1 MHPQT
6 IGLTPSVRSDG
17 AMPPETM
24 NDAQDRAEGGA
35 AAVNDNT
42 HKMCNGVIDESGSSS
57 DAEAAPTIITAP
69 SSPII
74 FIKGLYILPPRQKKS
89 SADVDVVDDDVD
101 EYVDAIAL
109 PPLRPEE
116 PVSSLRGALG
126 EVLGYA
132 HFTRYRLVVERTK
145 SKQETKEPT
154 IGNGGGSQVKKK
166 SIHRQ
171 QQQQQQL
178 PQQRHNVWSPYT
190 LKDALV
196 TIPQSL
202 KSLEASHGII
212 PSNAT
217 IGDGDRKK
225 KEVEADDGE
234 EEMVLDEFGDLSIL
248 LPLLM
253 TQAEEIENDKKM
265 KAVSNDE
272 GNDHDGENN
281 GAINSVETM
290 AAEANVVTNNLEE
303 EKIILNAKKANI
315 VLRVILERYDL
326 ASIRDHVTRVRDL
339 VKGNAPFV
347 SSLVGVEEVEV
358 EDVGGVT
365 TIKEKTVKETTGAT
379 VEEKK
384 VVSTS
389 IVKNPAS
396 KEYSGEPTT
405 TADGATKSNI
415 FSKLPPCLP
424 EYDALVDSVLK
435 DGDLTHFYFLACGEE
450 ATLHKLLTES
460 KINNIH
466 DVGLSLEGISI
477 QDENNTNNGGAAG
490 GGGGR
495 NNSNSSNNSKKKR
508 NKFISLDEPPPARTH
523 SDTSSTT
530 NGTNNNSSEND
541 IIGSKEKQQS
551 AVDVDRRLHD
561 LNDTTHIRMTIRLSG
576 YHPPPPHRRV
586 LGDLAYLEVSFPDG
600 SITHVTAFM
609 MGYYINRS
617 SMTRFD
623 PTPVIT
629 KNGDKSVCCYSH
641 ALLDCLLQK
650 STSLRTAWQS
660 ALVAANERSDL
671 LMQLSSPS
679 SLLSSPSELEGGVHD
694 DTNIFDEDFVL
705 YNNIF
710 QNVASAYPNNASGPS
725 ASAAGAGSMTL
736 NFHSSTSPTSF
747 VPRLDMLTI
756 RPSWLVPMPLSKMGD
771 MAGTHQSTWDH
782 DKLHTYDGSRAEE
795 ELTSYFGM
803 DIRGGGLRDWNEEL
817 QTAREMPVSIFG
829 ERMERARLIHKIL
842 SDFGDAAIL
851 GVKAMLDGYIQPMNP
866 NEQARSHVYLH
877 NNIFFSRAIDA
888 GLDTFK
894 IIQGDA
900 AAKKSA
906 SRDAHNIGVLHR
918 LDVPGLHTLATVL
931 VEYLGMRI
939 VCQSVLPG
947 ILHGEKSHSILC
959 GAVETLSK
967 FQSKDD
973 MLKLLESSIGQACMI
988 ATRAIPVHPLT
999 DEWMDTIKK
1008 YRIPPVS
1015 EAVKRASMLE
1025 KEEETNDPNNNSENK
1040 YVQFCG
1046 PVEMKGILG
1055 SDKRKYVLDCTRLT
1069 PRDANWVSISN
1080 GGTGR
1085 WEKLHAEQSTNAML
1099 VPRTLDDDEW
1109 TVCILRSELFASYA
1123 ELKIAELASTNVMD
1137 TSEKEPLVESDFY
1150 VATIKTIGKEKELA
1164 PEEEKNE
1171 ITDQKKEDD
1180 FVQNLRFNGE

>member
-1 MHPQT
+1 
-6 IGLTPSVRSDG
+6 
-17 AMPPETM
+17 MPPETM
-24 NDAQDRAEGGA
+24 NDAQDRAESGA
-35 AAVNDNT
+35 VVNDNNNNL
-42 HKMCNGVIDESGSSS
+42 KMINGEGEGNESESSRSS
-57 DAEAAPTIITAP
+57 DAEAAPPANAPP
-69 SSPII
+69 SSPTI

-89 SADVDVVDDDVD
+89 SSADDYDDDD
-101 EYVDAIAL
+101 DINEYVDAIAL

-145 SKQETKEPT
+145 LKQQAKKAVQVTGK
-154 IGNGGGSQVKKK
+154 GGGSQVKKK
-166 SIHRQ
+166 PIHRQ
-171 QQQQQQL
+171 QQQPQQQQQ
-178 PQQRHNVWSPYT
+178 QQRNAWSPYT

-212 PSNAT
+212 PSNAAT
-217 IGDGDRKK
+217 GDEGVTRYHLNGDSKK
-225 KEVEADDGE
+225 KEVVE
-234 EEMVLDEFGDLSIL
+234 EDEVEIVLDEYGDLSIL

-253 TQAEEIENDKKM
+253 TQAEKDKTCKEL
-265 KAVSNDE
+265 KVVSDDE
-272 GNDHDGENN
+272 DNDHDGENI
-281 GAINSVETM
+281 GAINGVETI
-290 AAEANVVTNNLEE
+290 AAETNVVTNNLEE

-339 VKGNAPFV
+339 VKGNAPYV
-347 SSLVGVEEVEV
+347 TSLVGVEEVDV

-365 TIKEKTVKETTGAT
+365 IIKEKTAKDTISAT
-379 VEEKK
+379 EEEKK
-384 VVSTS
+384 DVSTS
-389 IVKNPAS
+389 IVEKSAS
-396 KEYSGEPTT
+396 KENGEEPT
-405 TADGATKSNI
+405 AQDGRAASSNN
-415 FSKLPPCLP
+415 FAKFPPCLP
-424 EYDALVDSVLK
+424 EYDILVNSALK

-450 ATLHKLLTES
+450 AMLHKLLTKRS
-460 KINNIH
+460 KVNNM
-466 DVGLSLEGISI
+466 DNVDLSLEGISI
-477 QDENNTNNGGAAG
+477 QDENMNNGGR

-495 NNSNSSNNSKKKR
+495 NNSNSNNSKKKR
-508 NKFISLDEPPPARTH
+508 NKSISLDELPTRTH
-523 SDTSSTT
+523 SDTSSST
-530 NGTNNNSSEND
+530 NGTNNNSENN
-541 IIGSKEKQQS
+541 ISGKQKQQQTVS
-551 AVDVDRRLHD
+551 DMDRRLYD

-586 LGDLAYLEVSFPDG
+586 VGDLAYLEVTLPDG

-623 PTPVIT
+623 PTPVVT
-629 KNGDKSVCCYSH
+629 KNGDKNGCCYSH

-650 STSLRTAWQS
+650 STSLRAAWQS
-660 ALVAANERSDL
+660 ALVAAKERSDL

-679 SLLSSPSELEGGVHD
+679 SSLSSPSESDGGVGGISD
-694 DTNIFDEDFVL
+694 DTNNFDEDFVL

-710 QNVASAYPNNASGPS
+710 RNVASAYPNNASGPS

-736 NFHSSTSPTSF
+736 NFLSSTSPTSF

-756 RPSWLVPMPLSKMGD
+756 RPPWLVPLPLTKMGD

-866 NEQARSHVYLH
+866 NEQARSHVFLH

-931 VEYLGMRI
+931 VEYLGMRV

-967 FQSKDD
+967 FQSKDE

-999 DEWMDTIKK
+999 DERMDIIKK
-1008 YRIPPVS
+1008 YRITPVS
-1015 EAVKRASMLE
+1015 EVAKSASMNE
-1025 KEEETNDPNNNSENK
+1025 KGEEETKDPNSDNK
-1040 YVQFCG
+1040 FVQFCG
-1046 PVEMKGILG
+1046 PMEMKGILG

-1069 PRDANWVSISN
+1069 PRDANWVSVSN

-1085 WEKLHAEQSTNAML
+1085 WEELYANQSTNATF
-1099 VPRTLDDDEW
+1099 VPPTLDDDEW
-1109 TVCILRSELFASYA
+1109 TVCVLRSELFASYA
-1123 ELKIAELASTNVMD
+1123 AKKIAKLEASTNVKD
-1137 TSEKEPLVESDFY
+1137 TQDEGTMTASDSN
-1150 VATIKTIGKEKELA
+1150 VATINTIGEEKEIA
-1164 PEEEKNE
+1164 PEGGKNE
-1171 ITDQKKEDD
+1171 TTEQMKTDSIVQK
-1180 FVQNLRFNGE
+1180 LRFNGE

>member
-1 MHPQT
+1 
-6 IGLTPSVRSDG
+6 
-17 AMPPETM
+17 MPPETM
-24 NDAQDRAEGGA
+24 NDTEDRAEVGA
-35 AAVNDNT
+35 AVVNDNT
-42 HKMCNGVIDESGSSS
+42 HKMSNGGIDDESGSSS
-57 DAEAAPTIITAP
+57 DAEAAPTTTTAPP

-89 SADVDVVDDDVD
+89 SAAVDVDDDDDVD

-145 SKQETKEPT
+145 SKQQAKKEVQVT
-154 IGNGGGSQVKKK
+154 GNGGGSQVKMK

-171 QQQQQQL
+171 QQQ
-178 PQQRHNVWSPYT
+178 PQQRNNVWSPYT
-190 LKDALV
+190 LKDASV
-196 TIPQSL
+196 TIPLSL
-202 KSLEASHGII
+202 KSLDASHEVV
-212 PSNAT
+212 PSNA
-217 IGDGDRKK
+217 IGEVGAYHMNGDSKK
-225 KEVEADDGE
+225 KKDVGEAANGE
-234 EEMVLDEFGDLSIL
+234 EIVLDEYGDLSIL
-248 LPLLM
+248 VPLLM
-253 TQAEEIENDKKM
+253 TQAEEDESDKKM
-265 KAVSNDE
+265 KAVSDDE
-272 GNDHDGENN
+272 DNDHDGKNN
-281 GAINSVETM
+281 GAINGVEPIT
-290 AAEANVVTNNLEE
+290 AETNVVTNNLEE

-326 ASIRDHVTRVRDL
+326 ASIRDHVTRVHDL
-339 VKGNAPFV
+339 VKGNAPYV
-347 SSLVGVEEVEV
+347 TSLVGVEEVEV
-358 EDVGGVT
+358 EDVS
-365 TIKEKTVKETTGAT
+365 GAT
-379 VEEKK
+379 TTEEKMVKDTTSATEEEKK
-384 VVSTS
+384 DVSTS
-389 IVKNPAS
+389 IVEKSAL
-396 KEYSGEPTT
+396 KEDGGEPTT
-405 TADGATKSNI
+405 TADGATNSSN
-415 FSKLPPCLP
+415 FAELPPCLP
-424 EYDALVDSVLK
+424 EYDALVDSALK
-435 DGDLTHFYFLACGEE
+435 NGDLTHFYFLACGEE
-450 ATLHKLLTES
+450 AMLHKLLTES
-460 KINNIH
+460 KSNNMH
-466 DVGLSLEGISI
+466 DVGLSLEDICI
-477 QDENNTNNGGAAG
+477 QDENNTNNGGVG
-490 GGGGR
+490 GRGGR

-508 NKFISLDEPPPARTH
+508 NKSISLDESPPTRTH
-523 SDTSSTT
+523 SDTSSSS

-541 IIGSKEKQQS
+541 IIGSKQKQQS
-551 AVDVDRRLHD
+551 AVDIDRRLHD

-586 LGDLAYLEVSFPDG
+586 IGDLAYLEVTFPDG

-623 PTPVIT
+623 PTPVVT
-629 KNGDKSVCCYSH
+629 KNSDKNVCCYSH

-650 STSLRTAWQS
+650 STSLRTAWQC
-660 ALVAANERSDL
+660 ALVAAKERSDL
-671 LMQLSSPS
+671 LMKLSSP
-679 SLLSSPSELEGGVHD
+679 GGVSN
-694 DTNIFDEDFVL
+694 DTINFDEDFVL

-710 QNVASAYPNNASGPS
+710 RNVVSAYPNNASGPS

-736 NFHSSTSPTSF
+736 NFLSSTSPTSF
-747 VPRLDMLTI
+747 IPRLDMLI
-756 RPSWLVPMPLSKMGD
+756 IHPPWLVPLPLTKMGD
-771 MAGTHQSTWDH
+771 MAGPHQSTWDH

-829 ERMERARLIHKIL
+829 ERMERARLVHKIL

-877 NNIFFSRAIDA
+877 NNIFFSRAIDP

-900 AAKKSA
+900 AAKKLA

-999 DEWMDTIKK
+999 DERMNIIKK

-1015 EAVKRASMLE
+1015 EAVKSASMLE
-1025 KEEETNDPNNNSENK
+1025 KEEETNDPNNNKSENK

-1069 PRDANWVSISN
+1069 PRDANWVSVSN

-1085 WEKLHAEQSTNAML
+1085 WEKLHAQQSTNVTL
-1099 VPRTLDDDEW
+1099 VPPTLDDDEW
-1109 TVCILRSELFASYA
+1109 TVCVIRSELFASYA
-1123 ELKIAELASTNVMD
+1123 ELKIAELASTNVTD
-1137 TSEKEPLVESDFY
+1137 TSEEEPLAESDFN
-1150 VATIKTIGKEKELA
+1150 VATTMIIGKEKEVA

-1171 ITDQKKEDD
+1171 LTDQKKKDD
-1180 FVQNLRFNGE
+1180 FVQKLRFNGE